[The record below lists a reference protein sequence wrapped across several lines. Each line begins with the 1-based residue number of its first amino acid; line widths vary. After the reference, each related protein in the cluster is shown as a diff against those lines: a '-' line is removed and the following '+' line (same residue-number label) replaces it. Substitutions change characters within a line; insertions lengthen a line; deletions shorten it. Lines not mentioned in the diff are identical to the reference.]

1 MTPGDIISREELR
14 SCFGGNTSHRVKF
27 LAVSRLAEKLMAG
40 REKSVEG
47 GRKYEM
53 ISVCLCVCNVVP
65 HHQAFCPLAKNLS

>member
-53 ISVCLCVCNVVP
+53 ISMCLCVCNVVP